1 MFMFSI
7 CTSSKEQKIGHTNV
21 GMHKH
26 TGSLR
31 SVQTD
36 KSTRTYLNVKGQTH
50 ILHGTAEAS
59 ANVPVRRQFQK
70 QCVLFLQLLFMYM
83 SGCVRVRVCMCAC
96 KKVSMFVCVDV
107 RLCVGVHLCVGV
119 RL

>member
-70 QCVLFLQLLFMYM
+70 QCVLFLQLLFMY
-83 SGCVRVRVCMCAC
+83 VCMCAC
-96 KKVSMFVCVDV
+96 TCLHVCM
-107 RLCVGVHLCVGV
+107 
-119 RL
+119 

>member
-7 CTSSKEQKIGHTNV
+7 CTSSKEQKISHTNV

-36 KSTRTYLNVKGQTH
+36 TSARTYLNVKGQTH

-70 QCVLFLQLLFMYM
+70 QCFVSATVVYVYVWMRACTCLH
-83 SGCVRVRVCMCAC
+83 VCM
-96 KKVSMFVCVDV
+96 
-107 RLCVGVHLCVGV
+107 
-119 RL
+119 